1 MAIIMPE
8 VSRLTGLDNYNLI
21 DQSWF
26 DKRTGDLIEAFLSRL
41 PFPVCLVA
49 HNGNLYDF
57 PLLQAE
63 LVKIGVELGSD
74 IFCVDSYVGLKEIFK
89 NSMNKSLAV
98 EAKPAE
104 RENLEEKTVEKEL
117 QSIKILLE
125 TGEFD
130 KEEKSIA
137 LRQDL
142 PNEQSIRI
150 DHSNLLIGKKENEQ
164 TPVKNG
170 IPLSSIVQTNKRK
183 QWQSTEIFKTKKKL
197 KFSEC
202 EYPKSF
208 SLINL
213 HKQLLGYLPMISHG
227 AEADCLALLR
237 ITAVFG
243 NKWLDWVKNN
253 SSQFSE
259 TKSMWTI

>member
-1 MAIIMPE
+1 
-8 VSRLTGLDNYNLI
+8 
-21 DQSWF
+21 
-26 DKRTGDLIEAFLSRL
+26 
-41 PFPVCLVA
+41 
-49 HNGNLYDF
+49 
-57 PLLQAE
+57 
-63 LVKIGVELGSD
+63 
-74 IFCVDSYVGLKEIFK
+74 
-89 NSMNKSLAV
+89 MNKPLAV

-183 QWQSTEIFKTKKKL
+183 QWQSTEIFKSKKKL

-237 ITAVFG
+237 ITAVIG
-243 NKWLDWVKNN
+243 NKWLVWVKNN
-253 SSQFSE
+253 SSPFSE